1 MKHQVKMMKV
11 ERRVGQKNQNRIHY
25 LEISAILVLGKI
37 VDVVNRIDKMMDK
50 PHRRK
55 TKRFTVRRRVK
66 TIRRLVSKDKRSVRK
81 DHRQLG
87 IIGPMGRRMKVWMK
101 RKRRVV
107 TSVVEI
113 VPKIVRRESKIWKM
127 KLLAHKGLVQLQ
139 EATKGNKTSNNLK
152 RCWLLL
158 KRGNWEMRESEKMHR
173 LNIHPS
179 LANANSCHVLASIN
193 SENGGLKELKCMSQ
207 WTRSYLL
214 CPRNCLRSLMIANI
228 ISR

>member
-87 IIGPMGRRMKVWMK
+87 IIGPMGRRMKV
-101 RKRRVV
+101 
-107 TSVVEI
+107 
-113 VPKIVRRESKIWKM
+113 
-127 KLLAHKGLVQLQ
+127 
-139 EATKGNKTSNNLK
+139 
-152 RCWLLL
+152 
-158 KRGNWEMRESEKMHR
+158 
-173 LNIHPS
+173 
-179 LANANSCHVLASIN
+179 
-193 SENGGLKELKCMSQ
+193 
-207 WTRSYLL
+207 
-214 CPRNCLRSLMIANI
+214 
-228 ISR
+228 